1 MPPLLTKLIASS
13 PLLLPPLKNP
23 LPKPKSP
30 LQRLPL
36 PPKSPPLRSPL
47 SRLKHAQ
54 TFQTNKRGPVPL

>member
-36 PPKSPPLRSPL
+36 PPKSPPLRRL
-47 SRLKHAQ
+47 SMLKHVQ